1 MVNNG
6 NKWKG
11 IPNMGGNFEV
21 SAEVKEARADG
32 KIEVIKIGGEVVEDD
47 QSIRHMVRQVIDL
60 ADAGANVVVAH
71 GGGVQITKALEAA
84 GVESKF
90 VNGLRDT
97 SEAAV
102 GITQQCLQSLND
114 KIMRIYAEEAS
125 AKGVDVPARG
135 LGGFE
140 EGIITAVPVFE
151 NTRTGDVK
159 IVDAVK
165 LHAALE
171 KTPVLFVYPICRGE
185 DGGFMNV
192 NADTVAADLAIALDA
207 DRLIICSNIPG
218 VMDKNKNVIS
228 KIETNQIQSLID
240 DETVS
245 GGMIPKLQSAAE
257 VVTNSRVGGVVIL
270 NGKDPSA
277 IEREL
282 FTEEGGGT
290 LIVKSTDIVPAQK
303 PALAHSL

>member
-1 MVNNG
+1 MVN
-6 NKWKG
+6 KVTEWKE
-11 IPNMGGNFEV
+11 IPAVSEEFEV

-47 QSIRHMVRQVIDL
+47 QSIRHLVRQVLDL
-60 ADAGANVVVAH
+60 ADAGARVVVAH

-114 KIMRIYAEEAS
+114 KILRIYAEEAA
-125 AKGVDVPARG
+125 AKGIDVPARG

-151 NTRTGDVK
+151 NTRTGD
-159 IVDAVK
+159 IDHVDAGK
-165 LHAALE
+165 LRKAME
-171 KTPVLFVYPICRGE
+171 QTPVLFVYPICQGE
-185 DGGFMNV
+185 DGGYMNV

-218 VMDKNKNVIS
+218 VMDKEKNVIS
-228 KIETNQIQSLID
+228 EIRTGDIDALIED
-240 DETVS
+240 GTVS

-282 FTEEGGGT
+282 FTKEGGGT
-290 LIVKSTDIVPAQK
+290 LIIKGAASAPKREAS
-303 PALAHSL
+303 LAHSL